1 MCQSPQRPI
10 GPRIRSLFGCHEKY
24 VSSLYRSL
32 FVDLWLA
39 VKEIEAISSPKTI
52 LEIGCGE
59 GSLTEL
65 LARCYP
71 NAYILATDITPQV
84 GRLFEGDRSRVTFM
98 QKSTEDFE
106 VTNNETFDLVVICDV
121 MHHVPGDL
129 HREMLA
135 FAKRMLRP
143 NGLLALKEWERRVT
157 PIHGLCYIIERYIT
171 GDKVAYLTR
180 EEIKDLVGSVFNPRN
195 IEKETRI
202 PPWKNNLL
210 LLVRN

>member
-1 MCQSPQRPI
+1 MGHSPQRAI
-10 GPRIRSLFGCHEKY
+10 GPTIRSLFGCHEKY
-24 VSSLYRSL
+24 VSGLYRRL

-59 GSLTEL
+59 GALTEV

-71 NAYILATDITPQV
+71 KAHIVGTDISPQV
-84 GRLFEGDRSRVTFM
+84 GRLFEGDRSNVTFV
-98 QKSTEDFE
+98 QKTTQDFE
-106 VTNNETFDLVVICDV
+106 LTNKLTFDLVVICDV
-121 MHHVPGDL
+121 MHHVSQDL

-143 NGLLALKEWERRVT
+143 NGLLALKEWERRTNPV
-157 PIHGLCYIIERYIT
+157 HGLCYLIERYIT
-171 GDKVAYLTR
+171 GDKVVYMSR
-180 EEIKDLVGSVFNPRN
+180 EEIKSLVGSVFDLRN
-195 IEKETRI
+195 IEKEIRI

-210 LLVRN
+210 LLIRN